1 MISIREMT
9 AADEGAVME
18 MVDRFYHSPAVEHE
32 VDPAVLRRSFQA
44 AVDPAEP
51 LIQGLVLEEDGRP
64 VGYHYMCIGYSAEV
78 GGRYLLLDEL
88 YLAPD
93 CRGKGYGEQVIRWA
107 MEQHPECARYRLE
120 SLGRTGPPGCTSG
133 WASAIWTTSRWSL
146 TGKKECLV

>member
-9 AADEGAVME
+9 AADEWAVME

-44 AVDPAEP
+44 AVDQAEP

-88 YLAPD
+88 YLAPE

-120 SLGRTGPPGCTSG
+120 VTGENRAARLYERMGFRYLDYKQMV
-133 WASAIWTTSRWSL
+133 IDR
-146 TGKKECLV
+146 

>member
-9 AADEGAVME
+9 AADEGAAME

-32 VDPAVLRRSFQA
+32 
-44 AVDPAEP
+44 VDPAEP

-88 YLAPD
+88 YLAPE

-120 SLGRTGPPGCTSG
+120 VTGENRAARLYERMGFRYLDYKQMV
-133 WASAIWTTSRWSL
+133 IDR
-146 TGKKECLV
+146 

>member
-51 LIQGLVLEEDGRP
+51 LIQGLVLEE
-64 VGYHYMCIGYSAEV
+64 
-78 GGRYLLLDEL
+78 
-88 YLAPD
+88 LAPGVTVED
-93 CRGKGYGEQVIRWA
+93 VLSKTESELIIPDEIRC
-107 MEQHPECARYRLE
+107 M
-120 SLGRTGPPGCTSG
+120 
-133 WASAIWTTSRWSL
+133 
-146 TGKKECLV
+146 V

>member
-18 MVDRFYHSPAVEHE
+18 MVDWFYHSPAVEHE
-32 VDPAVLRRSFQA
+32 
-44 AVDPAEP
+44 VDPAEP

-88 YLAPD
+88 YLAPE

-120 SLGRTGPPGCTSG
+120 VTGENRAARLYERMGFRYLDYKQMV
-133 WASAIWTTSRWSL
+133 IDR
-146 TGKKECLV
+146 

>member
-64 VGYHYMCIGYSAEV
+64 VGYHYMCI
-78 GGRYLLLDEL
+78 R
-88 YLAPD
+88 
-93 CRGKGYGEQVIRWA
+93 
-107 MEQHPECARYRLE
+107 
-120 SLGRTGPPGCTSG
+120 LGRRALPAAGRALPG
-133 WASAIWTTSRWSL
+133 SRVPGQGL
-146 TGKKECLV
+146 RRAGDPLGHGAAP

>member
-1 MISIREMT
+1 MRWTRPFS
-9 AADEGAVME
+9 AGP
-18 MVDRFYHSPAVEHE
+18 F
-32 VDPAVLRRSFQA
+32 RR

-88 YLAPD
+88 YLAPE

-120 SLGRTGPPGCTSG
+120 VTGENRAARLYERMGFRYLDYKQMV
-133 WASAIWTTSRWSL
+133 IDR
-146 TGKKECLV
+146 

>member
-64 VGYHYMCIGYSAEV
+64 VGYHYMCIGYSA
-78 GGRYLLLDEL
+78 GPWSSTPS
-88 YLAPD
+88 APATAW
-93 CRGKGYGEQVIRWA
+93 R
-107 MEQHPECARYRLE
+107 

>member
-32 VDPAVLRRSFQA
+32 VDLAVLRRSFQA

-88 YLAPD
+88 YPVSYTHLDVYKRQHWRGRHELRGIPQGAAPAPA
-93 CRGKGYGEQVIRWA
+93 YLWA
-107 MEQHPECARYRLE
+107 GGHRQWR
-120 SLGRTGPPGCTSG
+120 
-133 WASAIWTTSRWSL
+133 
-146 TGKKECLV
+146 

>member
-88 YLAPD
+88 YLAPE
-93 CRGKGYGEQVIRWA
+93 CRGKGYGTAVFRWVKEQYPNYPRI
-107 MEQHPECARYRLE
+107 RLE
-120 SLGRTGPPGCTSG
+120 VTDVNEGAIRLYQRLGFQFLDYRQMVLEGDLQ
-133 WASAIWTTSRWSL
+133 A
-146 TGKKECLV
+146 